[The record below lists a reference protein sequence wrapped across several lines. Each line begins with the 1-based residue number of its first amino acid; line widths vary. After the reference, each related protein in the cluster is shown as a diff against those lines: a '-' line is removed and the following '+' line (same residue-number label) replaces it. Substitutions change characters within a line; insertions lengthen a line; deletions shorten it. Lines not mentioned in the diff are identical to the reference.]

1 MPAPRTTSSPGSWR
15 SSASTSMLPAV
26 SIASRSSTL
35 TAASTSDWGCS
46 WRVAVTTTV
55 SPVVTGWPCNGKAA
69 NDMAANRQER
79 SRVIATHS
87 GQVGTT
93 LRQPADNLPGRA
105 RGSPSGSPASPTA
118 TPRSPAHAVGAPV
131 LQAGLRAG
139 RVESAIPGRS
149 SFPAIG
155 QWLFEANLDLPPAY
169 RCGGSAGIPPASRAP
184 EAGESLTA
192 AMAEFAAGCGRVRHF
207 AAPYA
212 LVSAAGSWMPR
223 QTMRHD
229 EGGAS
234 MRLTLATLLESSA
247 RRYPDKP
254 ALRAAGV
261 ELSYAQLHASARRA
275 AQVLADANIR
285 RGGRVALMCFNT
297 PGFVIA
303 AFAAW
308 RLGAAVVP
316 LNHKLAAPEVDYVLR
331 HCKADLVI
339 CDGTLAAL
347 VGQVATMPVWTTD
360 SQAEGC
366 VDFDARVALA
376 AEFQAD
382 LAQEDDLAEV
392 LYTSGTTGK
401 PKGCMHDHR
410 GLSLVAAYSSA
421 VVPMR
426 HDDRSLIAMPIWH
439 ASPLNN
445 WLLGGLFIGATMV
458 LLREYQPRAFLQTIQ
473 DERITLYFGAPVSF
487 LAPLQLVE
495 DFSAFDLTSIRA
507 FIYGAGPIGAQTA
520 RMLQNAY
527 RCDDFFQVYGMTE
540 TGPSGTILYPEEQI
554 ERAGSCG
561 RSTLPGIDR
570 RVVKA
575 DGREAGPGEVGEVW
589 FRAVTMMR
597 GYL

>member
-1 MPAPRTTSSPGSWR
+1 
-15 SSASTSMLPAV
+15 
-26 SIASRSSTL
+26 
-35 TAASTSDWGCS
+35 
-46 WRVAVTTTV
+46 
-55 SPVVTGWPCNGKAA
+55 
-69 NDMAANRQER
+69 
-79 SRVIATHS
+79 
-87 GQVGTT
+87 
-93 LRQPADNLPGRA
+93 
-105 RGSPSGSPASPTA
+105 
-118 TPRSPAHAVGAPV
+118 
-131 LQAGLRAG
+131 
-139 RVESAIPGRS
+139 
-149 SFPAIG
+149 
-155 QWLFEANLDLPPAY
+155 
-169 RCGGSAGIPPASRAP
+169 
-184 EAGESLTA
+184 
-192 AMAEFAAGCGRVRHF
+192 
-207 AAPYA
+207 
-212 LVSAAGSWMPR
+212 
-223 QTMRHD
+223 
-229 EGGAS
+229 
-234 MRLTLATLLESSA
+234 MRLTLGTLLESSA

-261 ELSYAQLHASARRA
+261 ELDYAQLHAAARRA
-275 AQVLADANIR
+275 AQVLADAGIG
-285 RGGRVALMCFNT
+285 RGDRVALMCFNT

-303 AFAAW
+303 AFGAW
-308 RLGAAVVP
+308 RLGATVVP

-339 CDGTLAAL
+339 CDGTLATL
-347 VGQVATMPVWTTD
+347 VGQVATVPLWTTD
-360 SQAEGC
+360 STVDGLP
-366 VDFDARVALA
+366 DFDARVVA
-376 AEFQAD
+376 ADEFDAD

-520 RMLQNAY
+520 RMLQSAY

-540 TGPSGTILYPEEQI
+540 TGPSGTILYPKEQI

-575 DGREAGPGEVGEVW
+575 DGSEAGPGEVGEVW

-597 GYL
+597 GYLDDPDATAAAFEGEWYKTGDLVRLDEAGYATIVDRINDVIITGGENVHSKEVEDVLMTHPAIADVAVIGQLHAEWGETIIAFATLKPGTTLDIDTLRDWAGSRLARYKLPRVLHLRDALPRTPSGKVMKHVLRQQLGATPAATPDTQESP